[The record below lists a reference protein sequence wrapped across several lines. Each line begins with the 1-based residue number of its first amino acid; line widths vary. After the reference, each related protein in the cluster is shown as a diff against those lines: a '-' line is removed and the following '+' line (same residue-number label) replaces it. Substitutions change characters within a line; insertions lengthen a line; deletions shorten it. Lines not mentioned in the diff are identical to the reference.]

1 MNNEK
6 FEALKSA
13 DEYLDNLKKGIN
25 NISNLIQEG
34 REQDGL
40 NLIGPAAE
48 GIQWV
53 EEVIHLTKDVQ
64 KEDIDMSDMNE
75 HIEELV
81 DAMENED
88 YILVGDLFSYEVLP
102 ILERIHSQIKKCVAN

>member
-53 EEVIHLTKDVQ
+53 EEIINLTKDVQ

-88 YILVGDLFSYEVLP
+88 YILVGDLFNYEVLP
-102 ILERIHSQIKKCVAN
+102 ILERVHDQIKNCVAN